1 MKDTTSNDLA
11 DVPKIDEML
20 CFSIYS
26 ASHAFNQL
34 YRPLLDELELT
45 YPQFL
50 VMTALWARDDRTVKD
65 LGETLFLDSSTLTP
79 LLKRLE
85 NVGLVTRN
93 RNPADERQVLLRL
106 TEKGLA
112 LKSGASHVFDCIGK
126 AVGLDAGL
134 SARFGTQSHRFAT
147 IFTRRTSTR
156 TDVAFTAST
165 LRQDNFRRQADDIL
179 YDLPLGS

>member
-1 MKDTTSNDLA
+1 MKDTLTNDLA
-11 DVPKIDEML
+11 GVPKIEEML

-26 ASHAFNQL
+26 AGHAFNQL
-34 YRPLLDELELT
+34 YRPLLDELDLT

-106 TEKGLA
+106 PPKGQA
-112 LKSGASHVFDCIGK
+112 LKNRAAHVFDCIGT
-126 AVGLDAGL
+126 AVGLDAETV
-134 SARFGTQSHRFAT
+134 SKIRDT
-147 IFTRRTSTR
+147 I
-156 TDVAFTAST
+156 AS
-165 LRQDNFRRQADDIL
+165 LRDNIHKKDKEA
-179 YDLPLGS
+179 S

>member
-1 MKDTTSNDLA
+1 MKATTSNDPA
-11 DVPKIDEML
+11 DLPQIDELL

-85 NVGLVTRN
+85 NVDLVTRN

-106 TEKGLA
+106 TQKGQA
-112 LKSGASHVFDCIGK
+112 LRSRATHVFDCIGK
-126 AVGLDAGL
+126 AVGLDGETVIKI
-134 SARFGTQSHRFAT
+134 RDT
-147 IFTRRTSTR
+147 IVS
-156 TDVAFTAST
+156 
-165 LRQDNFRRQADDIL
+165 LRDNIHKK
-179 YDLPLGS
+179 GKHEG